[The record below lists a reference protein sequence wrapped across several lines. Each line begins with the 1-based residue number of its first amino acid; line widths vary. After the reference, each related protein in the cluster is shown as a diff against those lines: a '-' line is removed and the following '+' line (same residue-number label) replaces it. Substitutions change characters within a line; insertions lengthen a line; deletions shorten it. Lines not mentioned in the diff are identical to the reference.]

1 MKLAHFFIEH
11 PRFAIVLNVFIV
23 LAGLS
28 TMFSLPITQ
37 YPNIVPPTIR
47 VTTLYPGASADVI
60 ARTVATP
67 LEQAIN
73 GVEGMEYISSQST
86 GNGQLT
92 ITVIFKIG
100 SNADND
106 LLLTQTRV
114 QNTLARL
121 PQEVQLQG
129 VQVKKTIDDLLLAVH
144 AYSPDGS
151 RSPQYLSNY
160 MIHIRDEIAR
170 LPGVADFLLFGD
182 RQYAMRIW
190 IDPDKAA
197 AYNIS
202 APEILAAL
210 RAQNAQISAGVLNQ
224 PPVTTKGAYQLNI
237 EALGRLRTPQQFEDV
252 IVKTDNQGRITRIR
266 DIGRAE
272 VGSADYNSLA
282 YADRYPSAQWVVVP
296 TPDANA
302 VKLESTIW
310 KRMAEL
316 KKTFPPGVDYI
327 KIYDPATFVS
337 QSIHDVIVTVLIAVV
352 LVVLVVYIFLQSWRA
367 TIIPVVAIPV
377 SLIGT
382 FSILTIL
389 GGSVNNLSLFG
400 LVLAVGIVV
409 DDAIVV
415 VENVE
420 RNIALGMSPREA
432 AHETMTEVSTAL
444 IAIALT
450 LCAVFVPVAFI
461 SGIPGLFFKQ
471 FAITIAESTIIS
483 CFASLTL
490 SPALCAILLKPH
502 NKGCLHCEPTGLT
515 LLLRPLFNIFN
526 KAFDWLSTSYGD
538 LTSRF
543 VRVTGIIL
551 LMYLALIGLT
561 GLQMFRMPTGFIPQ
575 QDVGYLVIV
584 CQLPPGSSLDRTDEV
599 VHRVNEIALNTYGIK
614 HTSADPGFDVT
625 TNTIAPNVGTVF
637 TSLPSLFG
645 EHLRGVNAASMVA
658 TLRKEF
664 AGFKDANILVVN
676 PPAVKGLGTAG
687 GFKMMLEDR
696 AELGPQALAD
706 ATNKLVAA
714 AGKDTK
720 FAAVFTLYNAGSPS
734 VYADIDRE
742 KAEKVGLST
751 ADVFPTLEL
760 YMGSQYV
767 NDFNLLGRTYP
778 VFVQGDQQFRQ
789 TPEEIARLKVRN
801 ATGEMVP
808 IGTVATF
815 KEKTAPYR
823 IPRYNLYP
831 ASEVMGEA
839 APGVSSGEALKRIE
853 KLAKENLP
861 PGITFEWTDLAY
873 QQSKKGI
880 PTAAIFGASALFVFL
895 VLAAQYESWKIPL
908 AIVLI
913 VPMCLLAATTGLNV
927 RTLPIDILAQIGF
940 VVLLGLAAKNAI
952 LIVEFA
958 KQRQD
963 HDGMDPQEAAVHS
976 AHVRLRPIL
985 MTSFAFIAGVGPLTV
1000 AHGAGAEMRQ
1010 ALGTTVFFGM
1020 LGVTIFGLLFTPAF
1034 YALVRKS
1041 KVKTD
1046 RKAHASSLIPTV
1058 GLILLLGMFLQG
1070 CSVGPKYKAPPP
1082 PGAEL
1087 VPFHNKLEVSNFR
1100 DTPAPSLD
1108 EWWNGFKDPMLVT
1121 IVQRALNQNL
1131 DLAASLER
1139 VNQARAVALAAGARL
1154 FPTGELDASATT
1166 EHQSLEGNLG
1176 KISRND
1182 PAFRRN
1188 IHEYTVGPA
1197 ASWELDVAGRIR
1209 HNAAAARDEVQA
1221 AEANRIGTR
1230 IIIAADAADAYLQV
1244 RGYQARIAI
1253 AKSQIETDE
1262 HLLKLVE
1269 NRYEAGAATKREI
1282 EQSQALLQQARSTL
1296 PTLRLALEKQLNRL
1310 DVLMGAQP
1318 GTYAHELDTVT
1329 PVPSVPGIANQGPTD
1344 VLRRRP
1350 DIIAAERRLAA
1361 SNERIGV
1368 TLAEYYPKISLAGVL
1383 GFDSLNSGSL
1393 FTSGGFQPAAGAG
1406 LRWRLFDFG
1415 RVNAEVKRARSI
1427 NAEAWVDYR
1436 QAVLKAAEDVENALA
1451 SLAETEAYSVEVQ
1464 AEVRSLTRARDLS
1477 MDAYRAGSITL
1488 TDVLD
1493 ADRQLLTAQDQLAA
1507 SRADAARAAV
1517 GAFRSLGGGWQPPR

>member
-1 MKLAHFFIEH
+1 
-11 PRFAIVLNVFIV
+11 
-23 LAGLS
+23 
-28 TMFSLPITQ
+28 
-37 YPNIVPPTIR
+37 
-47 VTTLYPGASADVI
+47 
-60 ARTVATP
+60 
-67 LEQAIN
+67 
-73 GVEGMEYISSQST
+73 
-86 GNGQLT
+86 
-92 ITVIFKIG
+92 
-100 SNADND
+100 
-106 LLLTQTRV
+106 
-114 QNTLARL
+114 
-121 PQEVQLQG
+121 
-129 VQVKKTIDDLLLAVH
+129 
-144 AYSPDGS
+144 
-151 RSPQYLSNY
+151 
-160 MIHIRDEIAR
+160 
-170 LPGVADFLLFGD
+170 
-182 RQYAMRIW
+182 
-190 IDPDKAA
+190 
-197 AYNIS
+197 
-202 APEILAAL
+202 
-210 RAQNAQISAGVLNQ
+210 
-224 PPVTTKGAYQLNI
+224 
-237 EALGRLRTPQQFEDV
+237 
-252 IVKTDNQGRITRIR
+252 
-266 DIGRAE
+266 
-272 VGSADYNSLA
+272 
-282 YADRYPSAQWVVVP
+282 
-296 TPDANA
+296 
-302 VKLESTIW
+302 
-310 KRMAEL
+310 
-316 KKTFPPGVDYI
+316 
-327 KIYDPATFVS
+327 
-337 QSIHDVIVTVLIAVV
+337 
-352 LVVLVVYIFLQSWRA
+352 
-367 TIIPVVAIPV
+367 
-377 SLIGT
+377 
-382 FSILTIL
+382 
-389 GGSVNNLSLFG
+389 
-400 LVLAVGIVV
+400 
-409 DDAIVV
+409 IVV

-420 RNIALGMSPREA
+420 RNMALGMSPREA

-471 FAITIAESTIIS
+471 FAITIAGSTIIS

-490 SPALCAILLKPH
+490 SPVLCAVLLKTHALGDEH
-502 NKGCLHCEPTGLT
+502 NRRVSVARILHPIFS
-515 LLLRPLFNIFN
+515 RFNA
-526 KAFDWLSTSYGD
+526 AFSWLSTSYGN

-543 VRVTGIIL
+543 VRVTGVIFLI
-551 LMYLALIGLT
+551 YLALIGLT
-561 GLQMFRMPTGFIPQ
+561 GFQMSRMPTGFIPQ
-575 QDVGYLVIV
+575 QDVGYLVLV
-584 CQLPPGSSLDRTDEV
+584 CQLPPGSSLERTDEV
-599 VHRVNEIALNTYGIK
+599 VHQVNEIALNTYGIK
-614 HTSADPGFDVT
+614 HTSANPGFDVT

-637 TSLPSLFG
+637 TTLPSLFG
-645 EHLRGVNAASMVA
+645 EHLRGVNAASMAA

-664 AGFKDANILVVN
+664 AGFKGANILVVN

-696 AELGPQALAD
+696 AEVGPQALAD

-714 AGKDTK
+714 ARKDPT

-839 APGVSSGEALKRIE
+839 ASGVSSGEALKRIE

-913 VPMCLLAATTGLNV
+913 VPMCLLAATAGLNL

-963 HDGMDPQEAAVHS
+963 HDGVDPQEAAVHS

-985 MTSFAFIAGVGPLTV
+985 MTSIAFIAGVGPLTV

-1010 ALGTTVFFGM
+1010 SLGTTVFFGM

-1034 YALVRKS
+1034 YALVSKS

-1046 RKAHASSLIPTV
+1046 RKTHASSLTTAV
-1058 GLILLLGMFLQG
+1058 GLILLLSMFLQG

-1087 VPFHNKLEVSNFR
+1087 APFHNKLEVPNSR

-1108 EWWNGFKDPMLVT
+1108 AWWNGFKDPMLVT
-1121 IVQRALNQNL
+1121 IVQRALSQNL

-1139 VNQARAVALAAGARL
+1139 VNQSRAVALGAGARL
-1154 FPTGELDASATT
+1154 FPTGELDASATA
-1166 EHQSLEGNLG
+1166 EHQSLQGNLG
-1176 KISRND
+1176 TISREV
-1182 PAFRRN
+1182 PTFRRN

-1197 ASWELDVAGRIR
+1197 ASWELDVAGGIR

-1244 RGYQARIAI
+1244 RGYQGRIAI

-1262 HLLKLVE
+1262 HLLKLVQ

-1329 PVPSVPGIANQGPTD
+1329 PVPSIPSIANQEPTD

-1350 DIIAAERRLAA
+1350 DMIAAERRLAA

-1368 TLAEYYPKISLAGVL
+1368 ALAEYYPKISLAGVL

-1393 FTSGGFQPAAGAG
+1393 FTSGGFQPAAVAG

-1415 RVNAEVKRARSI
+1415 RVNA
-1427 NAEAWVDYR
+1427 
-1436 QAVLKAAEDVENALA
+1436 
-1451 SLAETEAYSVEVQ
+1451 
-1464 AEVRSLTRARDLS
+1464 
-1477 MDAYRAGSITL
+1477 
-1488 TDVLD
+1488 
-1493 ADRQLLTAQDQLAA
+1493 
-1507 SRADAARAAV
+1507 
-1517 GAFRSLGGGWQPPR
+1517 